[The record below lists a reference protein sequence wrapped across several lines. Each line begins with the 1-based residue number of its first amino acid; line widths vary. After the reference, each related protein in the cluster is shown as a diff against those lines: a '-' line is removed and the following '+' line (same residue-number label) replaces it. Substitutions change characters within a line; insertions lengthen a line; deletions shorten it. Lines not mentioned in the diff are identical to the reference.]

1 MINLVQVFDLN
12 LVKAILST
20 AGLYEEI
27 KDDGA
32 TSLDPSTNSTYLV
45 AYDDKEILGLIIY
58 ESINSITVHGHI
70 NILPKFWGKRMDEI
84 AFKSF
89 DWLKQNSRC
98 QKIIAMIP
106 EQCPQVLEASKR
118 YGFTE
123 EGFLKNS
130 ILRKGIL
137 QGLHIVGRELER
149 N

>member
-1 MINLVQVFDLN
+1 MIYLQKTINLD
-12 LVKAILST
+12 LVKRILT
-20 AGLYEEI
+20 TPGLYEEI
-27 KDDGA
+27 KEDGC
-32 TSLDPSTNSTYLV
+32 LDINPDSHSTYLI
-45 AYDDKEILGLIIY
+45 AYEENEILGLIVY
-58 ESINSITVHGHI
+58 HSINSITVQGHI
-70 NILPKFWGKRMDEI
+70 NILPQYWGKRMDEV

-89 DWLKQNSRC
+89 EWLKENSTC

-118 YGFTE
+118 YGFQE

-137 QGLHIVGRELER
+137 QGQHIVGRELEH